1 MLVYVTTE
9 NVKLSYTHVEDVHTF
24 IANFSP
30 FILQNGKSLQFL
42 TISTDLLATNLLC
55 RLI

>member
-55 RLI
+55 